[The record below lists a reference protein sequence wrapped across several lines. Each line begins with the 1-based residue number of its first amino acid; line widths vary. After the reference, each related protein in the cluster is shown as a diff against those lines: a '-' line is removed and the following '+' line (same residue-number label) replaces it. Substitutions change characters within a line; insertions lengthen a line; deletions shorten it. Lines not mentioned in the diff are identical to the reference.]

1 MKAFVT
7 GATGFLGSHVA
18 RVLAEQGAELR
29 LLVRP
34 TSDLRNLDGLNA
46 DRVVGDLRDAASISK
61 ALSGC
66 DVVFHVAAD
75 YRLWVRDPDEMY
87 RSNVEGTRS
96 LLEAAR
102 KQGVRRVVYTSSVA
116 TMGFTSNH
124 AWTGEGAR
132 PHTSTVADEESPV
145 SLADM
150 IGHYKRSKFMAEQVA
165 VEAARSGVDVVI
177 VNPTTPIGERDI
189 KPTPTGRIVVDFL
202 KRKFPAY
209 VETGLNLVD
218 ATECA
223 RGHVQALE
231 KGRSGERYILGG
243 ENLTLKQ
250 ILDRLAAI
258 TGLPSPTVKLPY
270 IFALAAGVVDEM
282 VTGRLL
288 GREPRAT
295 IDAVRMGRKMM
306 FVSSAKAEREL
317 GWRTVPV
324 DGAHCAGRWTG
335 SGATGMSRIA
345 IIAAME
351 REVGPLIRNWKV
363 RTMEHGGRRYR
374 LFENGEA
381 TLVCGGIGAEA
392 ARRATE
398 AVIREV
404 NPVRVISVGFAGALD
419 ASLQVGHV
427 FEPRTVINAAD
438 GVRTEVGSGEGIL
451 VSSATVA
458 GKEQKIRFRQS
469 LWRECGGHGSRSR
482 GARSAGAGS
491 RVRSFESHL
500 RRRRFHPARVGSL
513 CGGRRELSVRPLRVP
528 CGSAPVAVGR
538 DDCAGAE

>member
-1 MKAFVT
+1 MLALVT

-18 RVLAEQGAELR
+18 RVLTEQGADLR

-34 TSDLRNLDGLNA
+34 TSDLRNLDDLKNA
-46 DRVVGDLRDAASISK
+46 DRVVGDLREPASISK

-75 YRLWVRDPDEMY
+75 YRLWVRDPSEMY

-102 KQGVRRVVYTSSVA
+102 KQGARRVVYTSSVA
-116 TMGFTSNH
+116 TMGFTASNL
-124 AWTGEGAR
+124 ASSNNGN
-132 PHTSTVADEESPV
+132 VADEQSPV
-145 SLADM
+145 GIADM

-177 VNPTTPIGERDI
+177 VNPTTPVGERDI
-189 KPTPTGRIVVDFL
+189 KPTPTGRIVLDFL

-223 RGHVQALE
+223 RGHIQALE

-258 TGLPSPTVKLPY
+258 TGLKSPTLKLPY
-270 IFALAAGVVDEM
+270 AFAFAAGVVDEM

-324 DGAHCAGRWTG
+324 
-335 SGATGMSRIA
+335 
-345 IIAAME
+345 E
-351 REVGPLIRNWKV
+351 
-363 RTMEHGGRRYR
+363 
-374 LFENGEA
+374 
-381 TLVCGGIGAEA
+381 
-392 ARRATE
+392 
-398 AVIREV
+398 
-404 NPVRVISVGFAGALD
+404 GALRRSVD
-419 ASLQVGHV
+419 W
-427 FEPRTVINAAD
+427 
-438 GVRTEVGSGEGIL
+438 
-451 VSSATVA
+451 
-458 GKEQKIRFRQS
+458 FR
-469 LWRECGGHGSRSR
+469 GNGY
-482 GARSAGAGS
+482 
-491 RVRSFESHL
+491 V
-500 RRRRFHPARVGSL
+500 
-513 CGGRRELSVRPLRVP
+513 
-528 CGSAPVAVGR
+528 
-538 DDCAGAE
+538 

>member
-1 MKAFVT
+1 LKAFVT

-34 TSDLRNLDGLNA
+34 TSDLRNLGGLNA
-46 DRVVGDLRDAASISK
+46 ERVVGDLRDPASIEK
-61 ALSGC
+61 AVSGC

-75 YRLWVRDPDEMY
+75 YRLWVRDPAEMY
-87 RSNVEGTRS
+87 RSNVEGTRA

-116 TMGFTSNH
+116 TMGFMSGLRSKN
-124 AWTGEGAR
+124 G
-132 PHTSTVADEESPV
+132 PVADEESPV
-145 SLADM
+145 SLAGM

-165 VEAARSGVDVVI
+165 VKAAKSGVDVVI

-243 ENLTLKQ
+243 ENLSLKQ
-250 ILDRLAAI
+250 ILDRLAEI
-258 TGLPSPTVKLPY
+258 TGLKSPTVKLPY
-270 IFALAAGVVDEM
+270 FFALATGVVDEM

-288 GREPRAT
+288 RREPRAT

-306 FVSSAKAEREL
+306 FVSSVKAEREL

-324 DGAHCAGRWTG
+324 DGA
-335 SGATGMSRIA
+335 
-345 IIAAME
+345 
-351 REVGPLIRNWKV
+351 L
-363 RTMEHGGRRYR
+363 RRSVQWFR
-374 LFENGEA
+374 ENGYA
-381 TLVCGGIGAEA
+381 
-392 ARRATE
+392 
-398 AVIREV
+398 
-404 NPVRVISVGFAGALD
+404 
-419 ASLQVGHV
+419 
-427 FEPRTVINAAD
+427 
-438 GVRTEVGSGEGIL
+438 
-451 VSSATVA
+451 
-458 GKEQKIRFRQS
+458 
-469 LWRECGGHGSRSR
+469 
-482 GARSAGAGS
+482 
-491 RVRSFESHL
+491 
-500 RRRRFHPARVGSL
+500 
-513 CGGRRELSVRPLRVP
+513 
-528 CGSAPVAVGR
+528 
-538 DDCAGAE
+538 

>member
-1 MKAFVT
+1 MLALVT

-34 TSDLRNLDGLNA
+34 TSDLRNLDDLKNA
-46 DRVVGDLRDAASISK
+46 DRVEGDLRDAASISRV
-61 ALSGC
+61 LSGC
-66 DVVFHVAAD
+66 DVAFHVAAD

-96 LLEAAR
+96 LLEGAR

-124 AWTGEGAR
+124 AAAELRSAWTGEGAR
-132 PHTSTVADEESPV
+132 PHTSAVADEESPV

-189 KPTPTGRIVVDFL
+189 KPTPTGRIVLDFL

-223 RGHVQALE
+223 RGHVLALE

-258 TGLPSPTVKLPY
+258 TGLKSPTLKLPY
-270 IFALAAGVVDEM
+270 VFAFATGVVDEM
-282 VTGRLL
+282 VTGRIL

-324 DGAHCAGRWTG
+324 DGA
-335 SGATGMSRIA
+335 
-345 IIAAME
+345 
-351 REVGPLIRNWKV
+351 
-363 RTMEHGGRRYR
+363 
-374 LFENGEA
+374 
-381 TLVCGGIGAEA
+381 
-392 ARRATE
+392 
-398 AVIREV
+398 
-404 NPVRVISVGFAGALD
+404 
-419 ASLQVGHV
+419 
-427 FEPRTVINAAD
+427 
-438 GVRTEVGSGEGIL
+438 
-451 VSSATVA
+451 
-458 GKEQKIRFRQS
+458 
-469 LWRECGGHGSRSR
+469 
-482 GARSAGAGS
+482 
-491 RVRSFESHL
+491 L
-500 RRRRFHPARVGSL
+500 RR
-513 CGGRRELSVRPLRVP
+513 SVDWFRGNGYV
-528 CGSAPVAVGR
+528 
-538 DDCAGAE
+538 